1 MDNLYQLHT
10 GRGGYQ
16 VLLFLADI
24 VSLEQRLD
32 DGCTGRWTTDT
43 VFLQRI
49 TQFVVI
55 HQLARRFH
63 STQQGGFRI
72 RPGRLR
78 PLLIQIGD
86 VRSAFSFHKSR
97 KHILL
102 FSLLLFLLLRL
113 CRGGAEDNTP
123 TRFQN
128 LLTGGLEL
136 YALYLAQYGG
146 SGKLTI
152 GIEYSNETA
161 CYQIEYATLHIRQIL
176 RMLAGRNNG
185 VVVCYLRVIENLFG
199 LQQCSS
205 CQRGCKCLV
214 ITQTFQDAGAFGIDV
229 ITQIG
234 SVYTWIGSHFL
245 LIQRLDDFQRLIS
258 GIGKLLVTFH
268 LQRSQVKQAEWRLP
282 PLFLGDIRH
291 GKRRILNLVQ

>member
-1 MDNLYQLHT
+1 
-10 GRGGYQ
+10 
-16 VLLFLADI
+16 
-24 VSLEQRLD
+24 
-32 DGCTGRWTTDT
+32 
-43 VFLQRI
+43 
-49 TQFVVI
+49 
-55 HQLARRFH
+55 
-63 STQQGGFRI
+63 
-72 RPGRLR
+72 
-78 PLLIQIGD
+78 
-86 VRSAFSFHKSR
+86 
-97 KHILL
+97 
-102 FSLLLFLLLRL
+102 
-113 CRGGAEDNTP
+113 
-123 TRFQN
+123 
-128 LLTGGLEL
+128 
-136 YALYLAQYGG
+136 
-146 SGKLTI
+146 
-152 GIEYSNETA
+152 
-161 CYQIEYATLHIRQIL
+161 
-176 RMLAGRNNG
+176 MLAGRNNG